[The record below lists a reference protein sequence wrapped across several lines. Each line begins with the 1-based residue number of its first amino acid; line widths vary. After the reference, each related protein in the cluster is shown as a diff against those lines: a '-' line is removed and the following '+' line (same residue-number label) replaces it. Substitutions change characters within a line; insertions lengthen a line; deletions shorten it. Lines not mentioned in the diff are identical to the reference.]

1 MSHNGLMLETAL
13 WVRGAINEHTE
24 GSRKK
29 KQIFYAQAD
38 QKGGEVSHFGSDRRQ
53 M

>member
-1 MSHNGLMLETAL
+1 MNHNGLMLETAL

-29 KQIFYAQAD
+29 SVQAD
-38 QKGGEVSHFGSDRRQ
+38 HKGGEVSHFGPDCKQ